1 MQKNIQYAGE
11 YRLKELLLHTS
22 AGNVINITQATQ
34 SIDIYEDMFS
44 TSLSGMITIL
54 DVDNIA
60 ENGPI
65 IGQEF
70 ITLRIATPTLDE
82 EQIDIMFASYKVET
96 RESINQDVQFLAI
109 SFTSADL
116 LTNKNVRISQ
126 SYTGQIH
133 NIIEDILRD
142 DRYIGTDRP
151 IFIEKTAGIRKVI
164 CPNLNPYDFINNLI
178 NEARTETDGTP
189 FFFFFENLKGIQVKS
204 LGSILADNAVG
215 NFNTGDLT
223 VSPKDKGVT
232 IDIEK
237 DFNRALEFQINSNSD
252 MLLNRMSGMLG
263 SKTIQYNIYNK
274 SFDTFDYGY
283 FRDFEKFPNIEE
295 NPSYND
301 IVEDF
306 SSARTF
312 LHPTNFKGAVDSS
325 HNNPNSSYF
334 SSPSGI
340 GAAIAA
346 RRAKLMQL
354 DNGVSITLKINGN
367 TTIAAGQTINVA
379 VPVSGRVH
387 DGENDKF
394 YSGRYLVTK
403 ARHTFNQPDKRHEI
417 LLTASK
423 DSLPVELPSSKLP
436 RPKPRLGET
445 TIVTT

>member
-22 AGNVINITQATQ
+22 AGNVLPLTQAVQ

-44 TSLSGMITIL
+44 TSLSGVVTIL

-70 ITLRIATPTLDE
+70 ITLKISTPTLDDE
-82 EQIDIMFASYKVET
+82 KIEIMFATYKVET
-96 RESINQDVQFLAI
+96 REAINQDVQFIAI
-109 SFTSADL
+109 SFTSIDL
-116 LTNKNVRISQ
+116 LNNKKVRISQ
-126 SYTGQIH
+126 SYTDQIH
-133 NIIEDILRD
+133 DIIEEILRD
-142 DRYIGTDRP
+142 TRYIGTDRP

-164 CPNLNPYDFINNLI
+164 CPNLHPYDFINNLI
-178 NEARTETDGTP
+178 NEAQTEKDGAP

-215 NFNTGDLT
+215 DFNTGDLT
-223 VSPKDKGVT
+223 VSPKDRGVT

-263 SKTIQYNIYNK
+263 SKTINYNIYNK
-274 SFDTFDYGY
+274 SFDTFEYDY
-283 FRDFEKFPNIEE
+283 FKDFEKFPRLHE

-301 IVEDF
+301 IGENF
-306 SSARTF
+306 SNSRIF
-312 LHPTNFKGAVDSS
+312 LHPTNFKGATDSS
-325 HNNPNSSYF
+325 HTNTTSAYF
-334 SSPSGI
+334 TSPSGI
-340 GAAIAA
+340 SNAIAA
-346 RRAKLMQL
+346 RRAKLMEL
-354 DNGVSITLKINGN
+354 NNGVSITMKINGN
-367 TTIAAGQTINVA
+367 TTISAGQTMNLT
-379 VPVSGRVH
+379 VPVSGRAH
-387 DGENDKF
+387 DKENDKF
-394 YSGRYLVTK
+394 YSGRYLITK

-423 DSLPVELPSSKLP
+423 DSLPSELPSVASPIP
-436 RPKPRLGET
+436 RTKSGST
-445 TIVTT
+445 TLLT